1 MRIKVNRSYQDK
13 KRRLKNLSGEALET
27 VANQMVNDAPQKS
40 KYFVDTGAF
49 ITSWQIVD
57 GRQRGRPR
65 GKSSHGRPRRKGDGG
80 FATAKAQESRE
91 QLIQDVRKIDFD
103 SAPSI
108 VLRNGAPHARYVDA
122 KHSKVMQQLRNKYGR
137 YS

>member
-1 MRIKVNRSYQDK
+1 MTIKISRSFYNKK
-13 KRRLKNLSGEALET
+13 KRLRDSPSEVLESVALNM
-27 VANQMVNDAPQKS
+27 AIDAPQMS
-40 KYFVDTGAF
+40 KHFVDTGAF

-57 GRQRGRPR
+57 GRRRGRPR
-65 GKSSHGRPRRKGDGG
+65 GKSSHGKPRRKGDQN
-80 FATAKAQESRE
+80 FANAMASESQD
-91 QLIQDVRKIDFD
+91 QLMSDARKIDFD
-103 SAPSI
+103 SASVI

>member
-1 MRIKVNRSYQDK
+1 MRIKINRSYQDK
-13 KRRLKNLSGEALET
+13 KISLKNLSGDALHMIALE
-27 VANQMVNDAPQKS
+27 MVKDAPHLS
-40 KYFVDTGAF
+40 KPFVDTGAF

-57 GRQRGRPR
+57 SRRRGRPR
-65 GKSSHGRPRRKGDGG
+65 GKSSHGRPRRKGDGF
-80 FATAKAQESRE
+80 FANAKAQESQE
-91 QLIQDVRKIDFD
+91 QLIKDVRKIDFD